1 MIWTSVRLMHIL
13 SLFLISIHMA
23 NWSEFDKGVF
33 LVNVLGIVYNPATKK
48 ILIGR
53 RESDPYIKEL
63 SWTFPGGRPVYE
75 KELEQYLQE
84 QIKIKTNLDVQ
95 VEKIVF
101 AKTYPEKREFLS
113 IYYLCTVASGTEQ
126 TSQAKEK
133 FVEIQWV
140 KPTQVKEFFT
150 TSLHPK
156 LFEYLKTLE

>member
-1 MIWTSVRLMHIL
+1 MV
-13 SLFLISIHMA
+13 
-23 NWSEFDKGVF
+23 NWSEFDRGVF
-33 LVNVLGIVYNPATKK
+33 LVNVLGIVYNPITKK

-53 RESDPYIKEL
+53 RENDPYIKGL
-63 SWTFPGGRPVYE
+63 SWTFPGGRPAYGG
-75 KELEQYLQE
+75 ELEQCLQE
-84 QIKIKTNLDVQ
+84 QIKIKTNLDTH

-113 IYYLCTVASGTEQ
+113 IYYLCAVTSGTEQ
-126 TSQAKEK
+126 ALQAPYNPAAAGYTGQAGEK